1 MIVLDEKSVN
11 TQYKDLLAR
20 ILKEGVRAF
29 KQQSK
34 HSEDGKG
41 DAITL
46 VGHQMR
52 FDLRREFPMIT
63 ERDLLSQGKTF
74 PMYEMALNEL
84 FAFLHG
90 ARTVKELEEWNVPWW
105 KKWANPEKCAK
116 RGLKEGDLGP
126 GSYGPAWR
134 SFPTAEGES
143 FDQIGM
149 ILQQMKE
156 KPHLRTHC
164 VFPWIPQYV
173 VRVEGRQQK
182 VVVVPCH
189 GYFHVFLFPETNELV
204 LHHFQR
210 SADVPV
216 GLVFNL
222 IQYAALAMMFAQV
235 LGYVAKELVY
245 TISDAHIY
253 VGQLDK
259 VEKLLATEPQPLPRV
274 HIDPSVKNLMDF
286 RTSHF
291 TFSDYFPQNGRMAIW
306 TPE

>member
-1 MIVLDEKSVN
+1 MITFEEKPVD
-11 TQYKDLLAR
+11 TQYRDLLRR
-20 ILKEGVRAF
+20 ILEEGTRAF

-52 FDLRREFPMIT
+52 FDLRKGFPMIT
-63 ERDLLSQGKTF
+63 ERDLLSPGKTA
-74 PMYEMALNEL
+74 PMYEFALNEL

-90 ARTVKELEEWNVPWW
+90 ARTVEELEKWGVPWW
-105 KKWANPEKCAK
+105 KTWATPEKCAK
-116 RGLKEGDLGP
+116 RGLTPGDLGP
-126 GSYGPAWR
+126 GSYGPAFR
-134 SFPTAEGES
+134 AFPTAEGES

-156 KPHLRTHC
+156 QPHLRTHC

-173 VRVEGRQQK
+173 IRVKGRTQK

-189 GYFHVFLFPETNELV
+189 GYFHVFLFPETKELV

-210 SADVPV
+210 SADAPV

-235 LGYVAKELVY
+235 LGYTAKELVY

-253 VGQLDK
+253 VGQIEK
-259 VEKLLATEPQPLPRV
+259 VEKLLATDPQPLPRV
-274 HIDPSVKNLMDF
+274 SLDPIVTNLMDF
-286 RTSHF
+286 RAHHF
-291 TFSDYFPQNGRMAIW
+291 KFFDYYPQRGRMAIW